1 MAGAYAPEMGG
12 RVNRAPILAASYF
25 GTGNAGDQY
34 GRLARVLEHTAAVHC
49 PEWTIRVER
58 LKAPGAYTSA
68 IGVHSHVTNSQKLE
82 WWRSVVLDAE
92 DGDRVLL
99 IDADMMITR
108 ELDAIWSRPFDLA
121 YTIRTEGRL
130 PLNGGVVFVRVS
142 PATRRFVDRWF
153 AVNMKFLANANDH
166 RTWRIKYAGINQAS
180 FGYMLERERDPA
192 LVLERLTC
200 DEWNAENTSWRK
212 FDPAFTR
219 IVHLK
224 SGLRRALF
232 GSEIKREY
240 KPIVAL
246 WHSLEAQAKAAAS
259 SRRSTPAPPAAAA
272 ELEA

>member
-1 MAGAYAPEMGG
+1 MSARPP
-12 RVNRAPILAASYF
+12 VLAAAYF
-25 GTGNAGDQY
+25 GSGGAGDQY
-34 GRLARVLEHTAAVHC
+34 GRLARVLEYTASVHC

-58 LKAPGAYTSA
+58 LAPPSYNSSL
-68 IGVHSHVTNSQKLE
+68 GVHSHVTNSQKLE
-82 WWRSVVLDAE
+82 WWRRVVVDAE

-108 ELDAIWSRPFDLA
+108 PLDDVWATPFDLA

-153 AVNMKFLANANDH
+153 AINQLFLGDANAH
-166 RTWRIKYAGINQAS
+166 RPWRVKYAGINQAA

-192 LVLERLTC
+192 LALARLTC
-200 DEWNAENTSWRK
+200 HEWNAENTAWAK
-212 FDPAFTR
+212 FDPNVTR

-232 GSEIKREY
+232 GVPSQKREHARL
-240 KPIVAL
+240 IAI
-246 WHSLEAQAKAAAS
+246 WHGLEAQAKAAA
-259 SRRSTPAPPAAAA
+259 RPPVAAAG
-272 ELEA
+272 ELQAGGQV